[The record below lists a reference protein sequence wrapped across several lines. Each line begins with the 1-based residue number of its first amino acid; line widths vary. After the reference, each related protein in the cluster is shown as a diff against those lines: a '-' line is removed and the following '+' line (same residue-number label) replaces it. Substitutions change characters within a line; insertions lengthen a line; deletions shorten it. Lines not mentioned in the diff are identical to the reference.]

1 MIVTFDVSCFE
12 RELKITFPNGYECY
26 RKEIEQVL
34 DAAYCK
40 WHSPEEIEDEEE
52 RKYVQDSCCEEFMM
66 DELSLTFNQWEEWT
80 SEYYGDDE
88 EEMEEEIYWT
98 MNPQK
103 GDVIN
108 E

>member
-1 MIVTFDVSCFE
+1 MIVTYDVSCFE
-12 RELKITFPNGYECY
+12 RELKVVFPDGYEDY
-26 RKEIEQVL
+26 RKEIEQTL
-34 DAAYCK
+34 DAAYYK
-40 WHSPEEIEDEEE
+40 WHSPEEIKDEEE

-66 DELSLTFNQWEEWT
+66 DELSLVFNQWEEWT

-88 EEMEEEIYWT
+88 DEKEEEVYWT